1 MQNRVAELGLDFEAA
16 HAVSS
21 IYRAANA
28 VRGYVTTEVLRP
40 VDISWTGFVVMWVVW
55 IADGL
60 ETRRAAES
68 AAISKATLTGVVKTL
83 EARGWMEKVGRE
95 DDRRLV
101 ELHLTPS
108 GKALMEDLY
117 PKFNAIESRVV
128 RGISP
133 TRQKAMTKSL
143 REIVTSIEAF
153 GSRRDPPNR
162 TSVPQRRHE
171 RLEDTRLLVVR
182 RGGVLRMPLHA
193 EVPAVVVVEQP
204 TASIVPSQAYAEAC
218 SPSPSRPRPWWW

>member
-1 MQNRVAELGLDFEAA
+1 MTDLHTLVETERAMQNRVAELGLDFEAA

-133 TRQKAMTKSL
+133 SAAEGDDQEPARD
-143 REIVTSIEAF
+143 RHRP
-153 GSRRDPPNR
+153 SRPPGPADPPNR
-162 TSVPQRRHE
+162 TR
-171 RLEDTRLLVVR
+171 
-182 RGGVLRMPLHA
+182 
-193 EVPAVVVVEQP
+193 PA
-204 TASIVPSQAYAEAC
+204 
-218 SPSPSRPRPWWW
+218 